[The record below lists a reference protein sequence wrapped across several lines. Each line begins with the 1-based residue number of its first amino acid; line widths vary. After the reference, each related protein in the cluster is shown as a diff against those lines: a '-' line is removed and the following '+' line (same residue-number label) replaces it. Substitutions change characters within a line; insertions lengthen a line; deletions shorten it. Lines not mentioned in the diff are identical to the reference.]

1 VSGYLCWCCPFWGLL
16 PRTSKHRIRIQ
27 KINILRYVVYFKF
40 KIDFRALTGDTA
52 APVVN
57 GRGQFDS
64 WMKPANHRTHKLSS
78 QGAGELGSWGADS
91 TTSLSQCRNP
101 QGWHWFAGGGK
112 GRGRRSPGS
121 ANYDPVRSRIG
132 TEQPA
137 RLNCFCVI
145 AFSKWIL
152 VPLPPIT
159 V

>member
-57 GRGQFDS
+57 GWGQSDG
-64 WMKPANHRTHKLSS
+64 WMEPANHRTHKLSNPRS
-78 QGAGELGSWGADS
+78 WGAGELGSWGADS

-101 QGWHWFAGGGK
+101 QGVALIC
-112 GRGRRSPGS
+112 RGE
-121 ANYDPVRSRIG
+121 RSRQEESWVG
-132 TEQPA
+132 KLWPSE
-137 RLNCFCVI
+137 
-145 AFSKWIL
+145 
-152 VPLPPIT
+152 IT
-159 V
+159 DRHWAAGSIELFLCNRFQ